1 MMSSN
6 KYSPLY
12 IVLGLFAMYL
22 ILKWTC
28 RLIFGLLDYAI
39 FIGITVA
46 VVWYIRLPKYRRQHL
61 TNQNAQDIVGRI
73 DRQAQQKTCVRSL
86 PLRQK
91 DYTPEIITAISH
103 ILSVDLSR
111 FNVGTGHGLNREW
124 EVGHKSPYDDLDTRM
139 SGTKMSM

>member
-1 MMSSN
+1 MN
-6 KYSPLY
+6 TNNRLPLY
-12 IVLGLFAMYL
+12 IVLGLFAISL

-39 FIGITVA
+39 FIGLTVA